1 MIQVDLP
8 VAFGSGTLL
17 AAALEHHTGARTWPY
32 LYQRALAK
40 NLIFQTLFALWLP
53 VYLLVNY
60 FGFQTSHMFWH
71 GESLT
76 DYPALLPVF
85 LILYFAANIA
95 GFHDRRMAGAAR
107 TRQAG
112 AAHLRRRVHLLCPLD
127 GVAALSDL
135 ELGTFEEWKAGTAR
149 WIWTDTWFM
158 GVLAVGALVFFVGI
172 TAIYRSLKQEAI
184 EAAPLIVRT
193 PARRPIRA
201 SRSRSADARAARRSG
216 DRPP

>member
-40 NLIFQTLFALWLP
+40 NLIFQVLFALWLP

-85 LILYFAANIA
+85 LILYFLANIA
-95 GFHDRRMAGAAR
+95 GFSTGAWLVLHGRAR
-107 TRQAG
+107 LAR
-112 AAHLRRRVHLLCPLD
+112 LIF
-127 GVAALSDL
+127 VAAFTYFALWMALQPYRTLS
-135 ELGTFEEWKAGTAR
+135 LGTFDEWRSGAAP
-149 WIWTDTWFM
+149 WIWTDSWFM
-158 GVLAVGALVFFVGI
+158 GVLAAGALVFFVGI
-172 TAIYRSLKQEAI
+172 TVIYRSLEREARQ
-184 EAAPLIVRT
+184 AAP
-193 PARRPIRA
+193 
-201 SRSRSADARAARRSG
+201 
-216 DRPP
+216 

>member
-17 AAALEHHTGARTWPY
+17 AAALEHHTSARAWPY

-40 NLIFQTLFALWLP
+40 NLIFQALFALWLP

-85 LILYFAANIA
+85 LILYFLANIA
-95 GFHDRRMAGAAR
+95 GFSTGAWLVLHGRAR
-107 TRQAG
+107 LAR
-112 AAHLRRRVHLLCPLD
+112 LIF
-127 GVAALSDL
+127 VAAFTYFALWMALQPYRTLS
-135 ELGTFEEWKAGTAR
+135 LGTFDEWRAGSAP
-149 WIWTDTWFM
+149 WIWTDSWFM
-158 GVLAVGALVFFVGI
+158 GVLAAGALVFFVGI
-172 TAIYRSLKQEAI
+172 TVIYRSLEREARQ
-184 EAAPLIVRT
+184 AAP
-193 PARRPIRA
+193 
-201 SRSRSADARAARRSG
+201 
-216 DRPP
+216 

>member
-17 AAALEHHTGARTWPY
+17 AAALEHRTGARTWPY

-53 VYLLVNY
+53 VYLLVDY

-76 DYPALLPVF
+76 DYPALLPIF
-85 LILYFAANIA
+85 LILYFATNIA
-95 GFHDRRMAGAAR
+95 GFSTGAWLVLHGRAR
-107 TRQAG
+107 LAR
-112 AAHLRRRVHLLCPLD
+112 LIF
-127 GVAALSDL
+127 VAAFTYFALWMAFQPYRTLS
-135 ELGTFEEWKAGTAR
+135 LGTFEEWKAGTAP

-158 GVLAVGALVFFVGI
+158 GVLAVGAVVFFAGI
-172 TAIYRSLKQEAI
+172 TVVYRSLKREAL
-184 EAAPLIVRT
+184 EAAP
-193 PARRPIRA
+193 
-201 SRSRSADARAARRSG
+201 
-216 DRPP
+216 

>member
-8 VAFGSGTLL
+8 VAFGSGSLL
-17 AAALEHHTGARTWPY
+17 AAALEQRTGARAWPY

-71 GESLT
+71 AESLT

-85 LILYFAANIA
+85 LILYFVANIA
-95 GFHDRRMAGAAR
+95 GFRAGAWLVLHGRAR
-107 TRQAG
+107 LAR
-112 AAHLRRRVHLLCPLD
+112 LIF
-127 GVAALSDL
+127 VAAFTYFALWMAFQPYRTLS
-135 ELGTFEEWKAGTAR
+135 LGTFDAWRSGTAQ

-158 GVLAVGALVFFVGI
+158 SVLAVGALVFFVGI
-172 TAIYRSLKQEAI
+172 AVIYRSLKREAL
-184 EAAPLIVRT
+184 EA
-193 PARRPIRA
+193 
-201 SRSRSADARAARRSG
+201 S
-216 DRPP
+216 

>member
-17 AAALEHHTGARTWPY
+17 AAALEHHTSERTWPY
-32 LYQRALAK
+32 LYQRGLAK

-85 LILYFAANIA
+85 LILYFATNIA
-95 GFHDRRMAGAAR
+95 GFHAGAWLVLRGRAR
-107 TRQAG
+107 LAR
-112 AAHLRRRVHLLCPLD
+112 LIF
-127 GVAALSDL
+127 VAAFTYFALWIAL
-135 ELGTFEEWKAGTAR
+135 QPGRTLTLGTFAEWEAGTAR
-149 WIWTDTWFM
+149 WIWTSTWFM
-158 GVLAVGALVFFVGI
+158 GVLAIGALVFFVGM
-172 TAIYRSLKQEAI
+172 TAMYRSLKQEASEI
-184 EAAPLIVRT
+184 AP
-193 PARRPIRA
+193 
-201 SRSRSADARAARRSG
+201 
-216 DRPP
+216 

>member
-17 AAALEHHTGARTWPY
+17 AAALEHHTDARTWPY

-85 LILYFAANIA
+85 LILYFVANIA
-95 GFHDRRMAGAAR
+95 GFQTGAWLVLQGRAR
-107 TRQAG
+107 LAR
-112 AAHLRRRVHLLCPLD
+112 LIF
-127 GVAALSDL
+127 VAAFTYFALWMAFQPYRTLS
-135 ELGTFEEWKAGTAR
+135 LGTFDEWQVRDGAMDLDRHVVHGRAGSR
-149 WIWTDTWFM
+149 RP
-158 GVLAVGALVFFVGI
+158 GVLRRDHRELSIAEA
-172 TAIYRSLKQEAI
+172 RSG
-184 EAAPLIVRT
+184 EAAPKRSGRRREGRF
-193 PARRPIRA
+193 ARA
-201 SRSRSADARAARRSG
+201 ASRSADGARSSSKR
-216 DRPP
+216 

>member
-17 AAALEHHTGARTWPY
+17 AAALEHRTGARTWPY

-40 NLIFQTLFALWLP
+40 NLMFQTLFALWLP

-85 LILYFAANIA
+85 LILYFVTNIA
-95 GFHDRRMAGAAR
+95 GFRTGAWLVLHGRATLAR
-107 TRQAG
+107 
-112 AAHLRRRVHLLCPLD
+112 LIF
-127 GVAALSDL
+127 VAAFTYFALWMAFQPYRTLS
-135 ELGTFEEWKAGTAR
+135 LGTFEEWQSGTAQ

-158 GVLAVGALVFFVGI
+158 GVLAAGALVFFGGI
-172 TAIYRSLKQEAI
+172 AVVYRSLTREAL
-184 EAAPLIVRT
+184 EAA
-193 PARRPIRA
+193 A
-201 SRSRSADARAARRSG
+201 
-216 DRPP
+216 